1 MRSAFA
7 VAVAVVCLA
16 APARAA
22 PAESAVFALVVGVN
36 TSPEPELL
44 PLQYADDDAARY
56 LDLFRALGARTYLL
70 ARPDGNTRRLH
81 VQASAEAIAPRRQ
94 ELARTLASLG
104 RDVAQAHARGVPT
117 VLYVVYAGHGTV
129 LDARPYL
136 TLEDARLSGDELLA
150 EVTRV
155 GADRSHVIV
164 DACQAYLMAYS
175 RGAGGQRRPLRGFLA
190 DSAARTGNV
199 GLLLASS
206 SSGESH
212 EWAGFQA
219 GVFSHEVR
227 SGLYGAADADGDGR
241 VSYDE
246 IAAFVERAN
255 QAVENDRFRPTV
267 IASAP
272 RDGGAVV
279 DLRGARGRALKME
292 GASSAAHYLLEDERG
307 VRILDFHQTEG
318 AAISLA
324 RPAVAGPLFL
334 RRVSDG
340 LERTV
345 PPSDEAIAL
354 NTLPSAP
361 PRALSRG
368 AAHASFGKVF
378 SLAFDVAD
386 VTAYRRRE
394 NELQLR
400 LEDERGREIAAESRA
415 RRRRFYGWSAAGG
428 ALAAGGA
435 AAAFF
440 VSARRLSDVGSA
452 GESHLAATA
461 RNEEIDARNL
471 WGSGLAAASG
481 ALFATAVYLLWPRK
495 ETP

>member
-1 MRSAFA
+1 MR
-7 VAVAVVCLA
+7 AVVALSLLA
-16 APARAA
+16 ALGAPARAA

-36 TSPEPELL
+36 TSPEPDLA
-44 PLQYADDDAARY
+44 PLHYADDDAARY
-56 LDLFRALGARTYLL
+56 LDLFRALGARAYLL
-70 ARPDGNTRRLH
+70 ARPDENTRRLH
-81 VQASAEAIAPRRQ
+81 AQASAEAIAPRRQ

-104 RDVAQAHARGVPT
+104 RDVAQARSRGVPT
-117 VLYVVYAGHGTV
+117 VLYVVYAGHGTA
-129 LDARPYL
+129 LDAKPYL
-136 TLEDARLSGDELLA
+136 TLEDARLGGEELLA
-150 EVTRV
+150 EVARV
-155 GADRSHVIV
+155 GADSSHVIV

-175 RGAGGQRRPLRGFLA
+175 RGAGGERRPLRGFLSE
-190 DSAARTGNV
+190 SAARTGNI

-227 SGLYGAADADGDGR
+227 SGLYGAADANGDGR

-267 IASAP
+267 LARAP
-272 RDGGAVV
+272 RDGSAVV
-279 DLRGARGRALKME
+279 DLRGARGRALRMD
-292 GASSAAHYLLEDERG
+292 GASSAGHYLLEDERG
-307 VRILDFHQTEG
+307 VRLLDFHQTAG
-318 AAISLA
+318 AAVQLA
-324 RPAVAGPLFL
+324 RPAVPGTLYL

-340 LERTV
+340 EERAV
-345 PPSDEAIAL
+345 PPSDGPVAL
-354 NTLPSAP
+354 NDLSSAP
-361 PRALSRG
+361 ARIASRG

-394 NELQLR
+394 DELQLR
-400 LEDERGREIAAESRA
+400 LEEERGRELAAETRA

-440 VSARRLSDVGSA
+440 VSAHRMSDVGSM
-452 GESHLAATA
+452 GESHLWATE
-461 RNEEIDARNL
+461 RNDDIDARNL
-471 WGSGLAAASG
+471 WGSALAAASG

-495 ETP
+495 ESP